1 MGTSGGQQTLFYVE
15 VETKDRAG
23 PGGGLQEEG
32 ELIQVVELS
41 VEQAREYVSQEEVN
55 SPVGMLFG
63 IQWYLN
69 NKIKK

>member
-1 MGTSGGQQTLFYVE
+1 MGCRLCFKYVE

-41 VEQAREYVSQEEVN
+41 VEQAREYIRGST
-55 SPVGMLFG
+55 L
-63 IQWYLN
+63 
-69 NKIKK
+69 